1 MIMKKQK
8 SYKGWDFLDACT
20 SEQFNLLKE
29 VLFIDDKKKISIDLT
44 DGEWKQM
51 ERKVGKAEI
60 IKALSGDGKNIDYYV
75 YLKHVA
81 DILKISNMHSNSFV
95 DYEDAILLACLRQLA
110 LKKPDFFK
118 NNYNLAAS
126 SAKDVVEELEVRFTT
141 SPALRISL
149 PVVLSAIYAESL
161 SLSKASKNVID
172 DRLKVLGVLSS
183 FGTYNIA
190 SLATVYT
197 IGAAFGPIGLAA
209 ASVYHLGKMLFSSN
223 MSKDNIIP
231 VTCILIMLRR
241 QEQDTVCDRYE
252 AFDVVNKLMSDSI
265 STLDRK
271 DVARQKANFLLS
283 IFMIML
289 RTKDSFSYSNVSKLF
304 SNVDYTKENSL
315 VKGKEMVVKLLLP
328 FADYLVERFY
338 PLLFL
343 EENVA
348 GYNKFVVDTMSQ
360 YHAKSSLVQGFVP
373 NLVNVFSNRR
383 FYVSASDKAI
393 VTLCLELMGR
403 KYSDFCIDTLPENE
417 KFDIA
422 IVKDKQFQNKIL
434 SHLYHGGKCV
444 CFMRKNEDDA
454 LSVEDK
460 VVKQLKEENHNLK
473 QQLGEYKKKEQF
485 WENAIHSFRH
495 SRMTGF
501 LGTIT
506 DDIFYISEN
515 IDVEQNIA
523 DIKNQVKEM
532 KEYVEHF
539 GKFKVGTYNLWD
551 IVCDVFKKTEKKY
564 NVIWNYNCQD
574 KPMVILSKGM
584 FEEWV
589 LENIKSNI
597 KRHAF
602 PEGMSFV
609 NPTVW
614 ISLTELT
621 HKYVLKIS
629 NNGVAYDGDSAKIF
643 KKGEF
648 YGKTGHTGN
657 GLFYAKMYIDD
668 FLKDGSISLMP
679 ATEKCSIGFEIIIS
693 K

>member
-1 MIMKKQK
+1 M
-8 SYKGWDFLDACT
+8 
-20 SEQFNLLKE
+20 
-29 VLFIDDKKKISIDLT
+29 
-44 DGEWKQM
+44 
-51 ERKVGKAEI
+51 
-60 IKALSGDGKNIDYYV
+60 
-75 YLKHVA
+75 
-81 DILKISNMHSNSFV
+81 
-95 DYEDAILLACLRQLA
+95 
-110 LKKPDFFK
+110 
-118 NNYNLAAS
+118 
-126 SAKDVVEELEVRFTT
+126 EELEVRFTT

-161 SLSKASKNVID
+161 PLSKASKNVID

-197 IGAAFGPIGLAA
+197 IGAAFGPTGLAA

-241 QEQDTVCDRYE
+241 QEQDAVSDRY
-252 AFDVVNKLMSDSI
+252 AASDVVNKFMSDSI
-265 STLDRK
+265 SALDRK

-289 RTKDSFSYSNVSKLF
+289 RAKDSFAYSNVSKLF
-304 SNVDYTKENSL
+304 SNVDYTKGNSL

-343 EENVA
+343 EGNVA

-360 YHAKSSLVQGFVP
+360 YGSKSCLVQGFVP
-373 NLVNVFSNRR
+373 NLVNAFSNRR

-403 KYSDFCIDTLPENE
+403 RYSDFCIDTLPKNG

-422 IVKDKQFQNKIL
+422 IVKDEQFQNKIL
-434 SHLYHGGKCV
+434 SHLYLGGKCV

-460 VVKQLKEENHNLK
+460 VVKQLKEENHKLK

-485 WENAIHSFRH
+485 WENATHSFRH

-506 DDIFYISEN
+506 DDIFY
-515 IDVEQNIA
+515 
-523 DIKNQVKEM
+523 
-532 KEYVEHF
+532 
-539 GKFKVGTYNLWD
+539 
-551 IVCDVFKKTEKKY
+551 
-564 NVIWNYNCQD
+564 
-574 KPMVILSKGM
+574 
-584 FEEWV
+584 
-589 LENIKSNI
+589 
-597 KRHAF
+597 
-602 PEGMSFV
+602 
-609 NPTVW
+609 
-614 ISLTELT
+614 
-621 HKYVLKIS
+621 
-629 NNGVAYDGDSAKIF
+629 
-643 KKGEF
+643 
-648 YGKTGHTGN
+648 
-657 GLFYAKMYIDD
+657 
-668 FLKDGSISLMP
+668 
-679 ATEKCSIGFEIIIS
+679 
-693 K
+693 

>member
-1 MIMKKQK
+1 
-8 SYKGWDFLDACT
+8 
-20 SEQFNLLKE
+20 
-29 VLFIDDKKKISIDLT
+29 
-44 DGEWKQM
+44 
-51 ERKVGKAEI
+51 
-60 IKALSGDGKNIDYYV
+60 
-75 YLKHVA
+75 
-81 DILKISNMHSNSFV
+81 
-95 DYEDAILLACLRQLA
+95 
-110 LKKPDFFK
+110 
-118 NNYNLAAS
+118 
-126 SAKDVVEELEVRFTT
+126 
-141 SPALRISL
+141 
-149 PVVLSAIYAESL
+149 
-161 SLSKASKNVID
+161 
-172 DRLKVLGVLSS
+172 
-183 FGTYNIA
+183 
-190 SLATVYT
+190 
-197 IGAAFGPIGLAA
+197 
-209 ASVYHLGKMLFSSN
+209 
-223 MSKDNIIP
+223 
-231 VTCILIMLRR
+231 MLRR

-551 IVCDVFKKTEKKY
+551 IVCNVFKKTEKKY

>member
-1 MIMKKQK
+1 MNKQK
-8 SYKGWDFLDACT
+8 SYKGWDFLDTCS
-20 SEQFNLLKE
+20 SEQLNLLKE

-44 DGEWKQM
+44 DGEWKRM
-51 ERKVGKAEI
+51 ERKVGKTEI

-75 YLKHVA
+75 YLKYVA

-161 SLSKASKNVID
+161 PLSKASKNVID

-197 IGAAFGPIGLAA
+197 IGAAFGPTGLAA

-241 QEQDTVCDRYE
+241 QEQDAVSDRY
-252 AFDVVNKLMSDSI
+252 AASDVVNKFMSDSI
-265 STLDRK
+265 SALDRK

-283 IFMIML
+283 IFMILL
-289 RTKDSFSYSNVSKLF
+289 RAKDSFAYSNVSKLF
-304 SNVDYTKENSL
+304 SNVDYTKGNSL

-343 EENVA
+343 EGNVA

-360 YHAKSSLVQGFVP
+360 YGSKSCLVQGFVP
-373 NLVNVFSNRR
+373 NLVNAFSNRR

-403 KYSDFCIDTLPENE
+403 RYSDFCIDTLPKNG

-422 IVKDKQFQNKIL
+422 IVKDEQFQNKIL
-434 SHLYHGGKCV
+434 SHLYLGGKCV

-460 VVKQLKEENHNLK
+460 VVKQLKEENHKLK

-485 WENAIHSFRH
+485 WENATHSFRH

-551 IVCDVFKKTEKKY
+551 IVHDVFKKTEKMY

-614 ISLTELT
+614 ISLTELS

>member
-1 MIMKKQK
+1 MIMNKQK
-8 SYKGWDFLDACT
+8 SYKGWDFLDTCS
-20 SEQFNLLKE
+20 SEQLNLLKE
-29 VLFIDDKKKISIDLT
+29 VLFIDDKKKISIDLA
-44 DGEWKQM
+44 DGEWKRM
-51 ERKVGKAEI
+51 ERKVGKTEI

-75 YLKHVA
+75 YLKYVA

-161 SLSKASKNVID
+161 PLSKASKNVID

-197 IGAAFGPIGLAA
+197 IGAAFGPTGLAA

-241 QEQDTVCDRYE
+241 QEQDAVSDRY
-252 AFDVVNKLMSDSI
+252 AASDVVNKFMSDSI
-265 STLDRK
+265 SALDRK

-289 RTKDSFSYSNVSKLF
+289 RAKDSFAYSNVSKLF
-304 SNVDYTKENSL
+304 SNVDYTKGNSL

-343 EENVA
+343 EGNVA

-360 YHAKSSLVQGFVP
+360 YGSKSCLVQGFVP
-373 NLVNVFSNRR
+373 NLVNAFSNRR

-403 KYSDFCIDTLPENE
+403 RYSDFCIDTLPKNG

-422 IVKDKQFQNKIL
+422 IVKDEQFQNKIL
-434 SHLYHGGKCV
+434 SHLYLGGKCV

-460 VVKQLKEENHNLK
+460 VVKQLKEENRKLK

-485 WENAIHSFRH
+485 WENATHSFRH

-551 IVCDVFKKTEKKY
+551 IVHDVFKKTEKMY

-614 ISLTELT
+614 ISLTELS

>member
-1 MIMKKQK
+1 
-8 SYKGWDFLDACT
+8 
-20 SEQFNLLKE
+20 
-29 VLFIDDKKKISIDLT
+29 
-44 DGEWKQM
+44 
-51 ERKVGKAEI
+51 
-60 IKALSGDGKNIDYYV
+60 
-75 YLKHVA
+75 
-81 DILKISNMHSNSFV
+81 
-95 DYEDAILLACLRQLA
+95 
-110 LKKPDFFK
+110 
-118 NNYNLAAS
+118 
-126 SAKDVVEELEVRFTT
+126 
-141 SPALRISL
+141 
-149 PVVLSAIYAESL
+149 
-161 SLSKASKNVID
+161 
-172 DRLKVLGVLSS
+172 
-183 FGTYNIA
+183 
-190 SLATVYT
+190 
-197 IGAAFGPIGLAA
+197 
-209 ASVYHLGKMLFSSN
+209 MLFSSN
-223 MSKDNIIP
+223 MPKDNIIP

-241 QEQDTVCDRYE
+241 QEQDAVSDRY
-252 AFDVVNKLMSDSI
+252 AASDIVNKLMSDSI
-265 STLDRK
+265 SVLDRK
-271 DVARQKANFLLS
+271 DVARQKAIFLLS
-283 IFMIML
+283 FFMIML
-289 RTKDSFSYSNVSKLF
+289 RTKDSFAYSNVSKLF
-304 SNVDYTKENSL
+304 SNVDYAKGNSL
-315 VKGKEMVVKLLLP
+315 VRGKEAVVKLLLP

-360 YHAKSSLVQGFVP
+360 YGAKSCLVQGFVP
-373 NLVNVFSNRR
+373 NLVNAFSNRR

-403 KYSDFCIDTLPENE
+403 RYSDFCIDTLPKNG
-417 KFDIA
+417 KFDII
-422 IVKDKQFQNKIL
+422 IVKDEQLQNKIL

-473 QQLGEYKKKEQF
+473 QLLGEYKKKEQF
-485 WENAIHSFRH
+485 WENATHSFRH

-551 IVCDVFKKTEKKY
+551 IVRDVFKKTEKIY

-614 ISLTELT
+614 ISLTELS

>member
-1 MIMKKQK
+1 
-8 SYKGWDFLDACT
+8 
-20 SEQFNLLKE
+20 
-29 VLFIDDKKKISIDLT
+29 
-44 DGEWKQM
+44 
-51 ERKVGKAEI
+51 
-60 IKALSGDGKNIDYYV
+60 
-75 YLKHVA
+75 
-81 DILKISNMHSNSFV
+81 
-95 DYEDAILLACLRQLA
+95 
-110 LKKPDFFK
+110 
-118 NNYNLAAS
+118 
-126 SAKDVVEELEVRFTT
+126 
-141 SPALRISL
+141 
-149 PVVLSAIYAESL
+149 
-161 SLSKASKNVID
+161 
-172 DRLKVLGVLSS
+172 
-183 FGTYNIA
+183 
-190 SLATVYT
+190 
-197 IGAAFGPIGLAA
+197 
-209 ASVYHLGKMLFSSN
+209 MLFSSN

-241 QEQDTVCDRYE
+241 QEQDAVSDRY
-252 AFDVVNKLMSDSI
+252 AASDVVNKFMSDSI
-265 STLDRK
+265 SALDRK

-289 RTKDSFSYSNVSKLF
+289 RAKDSFAYSNVSKLF
-304 SNVDYTKENSL
+304 SNVDYTKGNSL

-343 EENVA
+343 EGNVA

-360 YHAKSSLVQGFVP
+360 YGSKSCLVQGFVP
-373 NLVNVFSNRR
+373 NLVNAFSNRR

-403 KYSDFCIDTLPENE
+403 RYSDFCIDTLPKNG

-422 IVKDKQFQNKIL
+422 IVKDEQFQNKIL

-460 VVKQLKEENHNLK
+460 VVKQLKEENHKLK

-485 WENAIHSFRH
+485 WENATHSFRH

-551 IVCDVFKKTEKKY
+551 IVHDVFKKTEKMY

-614 ISLTELT
+614 ISLTELSR
-621 HKYVLKIS
+621 KYVLKIS
-629 NNGVAYDGDSAKIF
+629 NNGVAYHGDGAKIF

-668 FLKDGSISLMP
+668 FLKDSSISLMP

>member
-1 MIMKKQK
+1 MNKQK
-8 SYKGWDFLDACT
+8 SYKGWDFLDTCS
-20 SEQFNLLKE
+20 SEQLNLLKE

-44 DGEWKQM
+44 DGEWKRM
-51 ERKVGKAEI
+51 ERKVGKTEI

-75 YLKHVA
+75 YLKYVA

-95 DYEDAILLACLRQLA
+95 DYEDAILLACLRQLS

-161 SLSKASKNVID
+161 PLSKASKNVID

-197 IGAAFGPIGLAA
+197 IGAAFGPTGLAA

-241 QEQDTVCDRYE
+241 QEQDAVSDRY
-252 AFDVVNKLMSDSI
+252 AASDVVNKFMSDSI
-265 STLDRK
+265 SALDRK

-289 RTKDSFSYSNVSKLF
+289 RAKDSFAYSNVSKLF
-304 SNVDYTKENSL
+304 SNVDYTKGNSL

-343 EENVA
+343 EGNVA

-360 YHAKSSLVQGFVP
+360 YGSKSCLVQGFVP
-373 NLVNVFSNRR
+373 NLVNAFSNRR

-403 KYSDFCIDTLPENE
+403 RYSDFCIDTLPKNG

-422 IVKDKQFQNKIL
+422 IVKDEQFQNKIL
-434 SHLYHGGKCV
+434 SHLYLGGKCV

-460 VVKQLKEENHNLK
+460 VVKQLKEENRKLK

-485 WENAIHSFRH
+485 WENATHSFRH

-551 IVCDVFKKTEKKY
+551 IVHDVFKKTEKMY

-614 ISLTELT
+614 ISLTELS

-629 NNGVAYDGDSAKIF
+629 NNGVAYHGDGAKIF

>member
-1 MIMKKQK
+1 MYNVEQNERMIMKKQK
-8 SYKGWDFLDACT
+8 SNKGWDFLDACT
-20 SEQFNLLKE
+20 SEQLNLLKE
-29 VLFIDDKKKISIDLT
+29 VVFIDDKKRISIDLT
-44 DGEWKQM
+44 DGEWKRM

-60 IKALSGDGKNIDYYV
+60 IKALSVDGKNIDYYV

-110 LKKPDFFK
+110 LKKPVFFK

-241 QEQDTVCDRYE
+241 QEQDAVSDRY
-252 AFDVVNKLMSDSI
+252 AASDVVNKFMSDSI
-265 STLDRK
+265 SALDRK

-289 RTKDSFSYSNVSKLF
+289 RAKDSFAYSNVSKLF
-304 SNVDYTKENSL
+304 SNVDYTKGNSL

-343 EENVA
+343 EGNVA

-360 YHAKSSLVQGFVP
+360 YGSKSCLVQGFVP
-373 NLVNVFSNRR
+373 NLVNAFSNRR

-403 KYSDFCIDTLPENE
+403 RYSDFCIDTLPKNG

-422 IVKDKQFQNKIL
+422 IVKDEQFQNKIL

-460 VVKQLKEENHNLK
+460 VVKQLKEENHKLK

-485 WENAIHSFRH
+485 WENATHSFRH

-506 DDIFYISEN
+506 DDIFYHCCP
-515 IDVEQNIA
+515 V
-523 DIKNQVKEM
+523 
-532 KEYVEHF
+532 
-539 GKFKVGTYNLWD
+539 
-551 IVCDVFKKTEKKY
+551 
-564 NVIWNYNCQD
+564 
-574 KPMVILSKGM
+574 
-584 FEEWV
+584 
-589 LENIKSNI
+589 
-597 KRHAF
+597 
-602 PEGMSFV
+602 
-609 NPTVW
+609 
-614 ISLTELT
+614 
-621 HKYVLKIS
+621 
-629 NNGVAYDGDSAKIF
+629 
-643 KKGEF
+643 
-648 YGKTGHTGN
+648 
-657 GLFYAKMYIDD
+657 
-668 FLKDGSISLMP
+668 
-679 ATEKCSIGFEIIIS
+679 
-693 K
+693 

>member
-1 MIMKKQK
+1 MIMNKQK
-8 SYKGWDFLDACT
+8 SYKGWDFLDTCS
-20 SEQFNLLKE
+20 SEQLNLLKE

-44 DGEWKQM
+44 DGEWKRM
-51 ERKVGKAEI
+51 ERKVGKTEI

-75 YLKHVA
+75 YLKYVA

-161 SLSKASKNVID
+161 PLSKASKNVID

-197 IGAAFGPIGLAA
+197 IGAAFGPTGLAA

-241 QEQDTVCDRYE
+241 QEQDAVSDRY
-252 AFDVVNKLMSDSI
+252 AASDVVNKFMSDSI
-265 STLDRK
+265 SALDRK

-289 RTKDSFSYSNVSKLF
+289 RAKDSFAYSNVSKLF
-304 SNVDYTKENSL
+304 SNVDYTKGNSL

-343 EENVA
+343 EGNVA

-360 YHAKSSLVQGFVP
+360 YGSKSCLVQGFVP
-373 NLVNVFSNRR
+373 NLVNAFSNRR

-403 KYSDFCIDTLPENE
+403 RYSDFCIDTLPKNG

-422 IVKDKQFQNKIL
+422 IVKDEQFQNKIL
-434 SHLYHGGKCV
+434 SHLYLGGKCV

-460 VVKQLKEENHNLK
+460 VVKQLKEENHKLK

-485 WENAIHSFRH
+485 WENATHSFRH

-506 DDIFYISEN
+506 DDIFYISE
-515 IDVEQNIA
+515 
-523 DIKNQVKEM
+523 
-532 KEYVEHF
+532 H
-539 GKFKVGTYNLWD
+539 
-551 IVCDVFKKTEKKY
+551 CCPKK
-564 NVIWNYNCQD
+564 
-574 KPMVILSKGM
+574 
-584 FEEWV
+584 
-589 LENIKSNI
+589 KSW
-597 KRHAF
+597 
-602 PEGMSFV
+602 
-609 NPTVW
+609 T
-614 ISLTELT
+614 
-621 HKYVLKIS
+621 
-629 NNGVAYDGDSAKIF
+629 
-643 KKGEF
+643 
-648 YGKTGHTGN
+648 
-657 GLFYAKMYIDD
+657 
-668 FLKDGSISLMP
+668 
-679 ATEKCSIGFEIIIS
+679 
-693 K
+693 